1 MSLIISCIS
10 SFEMKKVNLFPTLT
24 AHFLLIF
31 LSNWLIA
38 CEAKL
43 FTNLGKLSLSKGI
56 AAFVSTFLPKLVNQ
70 EPNDLPD

>member
-1 MSLIISCIS
+1 MY
-10 SFEMKKVNLFPTLT
+10 
-24 AHFLLIF
+24 IF
-31 LSNWLIA
+31 IRNEKNWLIA